1 MSGSDESVAQVED
14 LGGALGGATPN
25 VSRETPNVSRETPNV
40 SRETPNVSRET
51 WAYIEP
57 ANPGYWVCW
66 SGGVR
71 WVSDEEQARW
81 IAGQIES
88 GTPPGLGCFF
98 LRSGE
103 AA

>member
-1 MSGSDESVAQVED
+1 MCGHDVSRETTD
-14 LGGALGGATPN
+14 N
-25 VSRETPNVSRETPNV
+25 VSRETPNVSH
-40 SRETPNVSRET
+40 ET

-57 ANPGYWVCW
+57 ANPGYWVFW

-88 GTPPGLGCFF
+88 GTACPWVLF
-98 LRSGE
+98 S
-103 AA
+103 A